1 MFRFFPPLRDPR
13 AALFGLTFFSNQSPG
28 IEDKLENF
36 ANILE
41 TTRKSLS
48 IIRTEMK
55 NFETTMHS
63 LMLPPKQQYS
73 SKPVEIPEQEEADH
87 NDSQSYISSPVNPQG
102 SVLTQYPAPYAYEQP
117 VTTMDV
123 DQEPEVKER
132 NESSDQLE
140 NFLRDLQRLIDQYT
154 EQK

>member
-28 IEDKLENF
+28 IEDRLENF

-55 NFETTMHS
+55 SFETTMHS
-63 LMLPPKQQYS
+63 LMVPSKQQYS
-73 SKPVEIPEQEEADH
+73 NKPVEIPEQEEADC
-87 NDSQSYISSPVNPQG
+87 NPSQSYTPPPVNPQG
-102 SVLTQYPAPYAYEQP
+102 NVLTQYPASYAFEQP
-117 VTTMDV
+117 VTTMAV
-123 DQEPEVKER
+123 EPAVEKK
-132 NESSDQLE
+132 NESSDQLQS
-140 NFLRDLQRLIDQYT
+140 FLRDLQRLIDQYT
-154 EQK
+154 GQK